1 MLTASLAL
9 RLLAAGSPGEP
20 TIPQLHEKL
29 LAQGARIEELQDL
42 GITVINGLDCTW
54 LDGKLDFTPD
64 LVYFNFP
71 HAGKPDKV
79 RPGLCKV
86 ALWAWNEPHCG
97 AVQGSRLVLE
107 ISVSTSGTVRHFET
121 L

>member
-1 MLTASLAL
+1 MAFPICVAC
-9 RLLAAGSPGEP
+9 RYPE
-20 TIPQLHEKL
+20 IVQ
-29 LAQGARIEELQDL
+29 RIEELQDL

-79 RPGLCKV
+79 RARCRKRHTPLSRPV
-86 ALWAWNEPHCG
+86 HG
-97 AVQGSRLVLE
+97 ASCTIRRKRSAPPRRQGTHH
-107 ISVSTSGTVRHFET
+107 ST
-121 L
+121 